1 MPLQNRLDGKVLSLK
16 DVAAGMTAPPMHPNC
31 RCVLVPYF
39 DDNKTRRWMKN
50 PETFE
55 RKTVANTTFKQWAK
69 MYIKP
74 KPQVFT
80 VQKAGPLPRRSE
92 LPQIEEKPLE
102 TSLKSSKMQIEQ
114 LPRYQE
120 AVIDERKL
128 KDYALNPNKDPNK
141 AKAFKEALGYDR
153 SNWEDLLR
161 QVKAKLG
168 QYPANIGVKD
178 KYGQRYSVIMDIT
191 GPNGKTA
198 KVLTGWIDDAETGE
212 MRLTTIHVD

>member
-1 MPLQNRLDGKVLSLK
+1 M
-16 DVAAGMTAPPMHPNC
+16 
-31 RCVLVPYF
+31 
-39 DDNKTRRWMKN
+39 
-50 PETFE
+50 
-55 RKTVANTTFKQWAK
+55 
-69 MYIKP
+69 
-74 KPQVFT
+74 
-80 VQKAGPLPRRSE
+80 
-92 LPQIEEKPLE
+92 
-102 TSLKSSKMQIEQ
+102 
-114 LPRYQE
+114 
-120 AVIDERKL
+120 IDERKL

-141 AKAFKEALGYDR
+141 AKAFKGALGYDR